1 MGRIGS
7 GVLVSASFQISSLRI
22 LLHSDG
28 GYLRRDFLWGN
39 NFRGEMSPGGYL
51 LEALC
56 FHRVILRLGS
66 DLEPSTIAEVA
77 LATQV
82 ASLQRSRRH
91 SVIALFVSAGGSFGD
106 RPNLPGQNPPQVI
119 TPFFAAVRGSIRVR
133 TPPRKSDRISS
144 TN

>member
-91 SVIALFVSAGGSFGD
+91 SVIALFGSVPVVHLVTD
-106 RPNLPGQNPPQVI
+106 QTSPDK
-119 TPFFAAVRGSIRVR
+119 
-133 TPPRKSDRISS
+133 TPPRS
-144 TN
+144 